1 MTVNYYIET
10 RNQFLRFAL
19 ETLYQQNQFA
29 QDTCI
34 IDLTSCHS
42 LLEVL
47 RYVRRNND
55 VNRFIFIGN
64 SSAVSRAL
72 VSLVSIESHAPIE
85 KYHEVICD
93 CPGISYGVAIRL
105 LLARRNMDNFTH
117 RDKTTV
123 YGLLL
128 NDSMNEAARV
138 MGISVK
144 LFYMRVNRLVKVLNM
159 RSSLQVHQF
168 FRYEY
173 HPSFVRRKMNEHH
186 CVSVRQW
193 REIW

>member
-1 MTVNYYIET
+1 MNYYIET
-10 RNQFLRFAL
+10 HNQFLRFTLEAL
-19 ETLYQQNQFA
+19 CQKNQYAQN
-29 QDTCI
+29 TCI

-42 LLEVL
+42 LFEVL
-47 RYVRRNND
+47 RYVRRNDD

-72 VSLVSIESHAPIE
+72 ASLVSIESHAPIE
-85 KYHEVICD
+85 KYHEVICN
-93 CPGISYGVAIRL
+93 CPGISYEVAMRL
-105 LLARRNMDNFTH
+105 LLVHRNMDNFTQ
-117 RDKTTV
+117 RDKATV

-138 MGISVK
+138 IGISAK

-173 HPSFVRRKMNEHH
+173 HPSFVRRKMNEPR
-186 CVSVRQW
+186 CVSVRQR
-193 REIW
+193 REFW